1 MDRFTQNLRRA
12 RKAAGL
18 TQQQLADRLHVTRQ
32 SVSSWELGR
41 TEPDLQ
47 TLTELAEVF
56 GTDAGSLLGEAGRPA
71 YPRLQKR
78 FVTGFVVCAGLLL
91 AVSGLELGLFAYWR
105 KLLLHD
111 YSPALYAALWK
122 LFVPPLLWYASGLG
136 AVCFFAMWSP
146 VRCGKQARLAL
157 LLAALALGLPVLALM
172 AQYLAVALGNLDGVR
187 VWHRCFEDLRENLRF
202 RSFCRFCPAFA
213 QGFLPVRKGAF
224 EMGFWFFMLAMN
236 LIIPLSMIFLGKYFS
251 KHAPGQIN
259 MLFGYRTARSM
270 KNQDTWQFAHHYF
283 GKLWFKMGLWLLVLT
298 VAAMLPG
305 LGKDAEAV
313 GKLGGLLCLAQLPVM
328 LYTIFPTER
337 ALKKTFDKD
346 GNRKKT

>member
-12 RKAAGL
+12 RKATGL

-56 GTDAGSLLGEAGRPA
+56 ETDAGSLLGEAGRPA

-78 FVTGFVVCAGLLL
+78 FVTGFAVCAGLLL
-91 AVSGLELGLFAYWR
+91 MLFCLELGLFAYWR
-105 KLLLHD
+105 KLALHD
-111 YSPALYAALWK
+111 YGVALYAALWK
-122 LFVPPLLWYASGLG
+122 LFVPPLLWYFSGVG

-187 VWHRCFEDLRENLRF
+187 VWLAPLLRR
-202 RSFCRFCPAFA
+202 PA
-213 QGFLPVRKGAF
+213 
-224 EMGFWFFMLAMN
+224 
-236 LIIPLSMIFLGKYFS
+236 
-251 KHAPGQIN
+251 
-259 MLFGYRTARSM
+259 
-270 KNQDTWQFAHHYF
+270 
-283 GKLWFKMGLWLLVLT
+283 GKL
-298 VAAMLPG
+298 AIQIILPG
-305 LGKDAEAV
+305 LIGV
-313 GKLGGLLCLAQLPVM
+313 CTGLFACS
-328 LYTIFPTER
+328 ER
-337 ALKKTFDKD
+337 SV
-346 GNRKKT
+346 

>member
-56 GTDAGSLLGEAGRPA
+56 ETDAGSLLGEAGRPA

-78 FVTGFVVCAGLLL
+78 FVTGFAVCAGLLL
-91 AVSGLELGLFAYWR
+91 MLFCLELGLFAYWR

-111 YSPALYAALWK
+111 YSPALYAAQLS
-122 LFVPPLLWYASGLG
+122 VPPLLWYLAGLG

-157 LLAALALGLPVLALM
+157 LLAALALGFPVLVLM
-172 AQYLAVALGNLDGVR
+172 AQYLTVALGNLDGVR
-187 VWHRCFEDLRENLRF
+187 VWLAPLLRR
-202 RSFCRFCPAFA
+202 PA
-213 QGFLPVRKGAF
+213 GRI
-224 EMGFWFFMLAMN
+224 AMQ
-236 LIIPLSMIFLGKYFS
+236 II
-251 KHAPGQIN
+251 
-259 MLFGYRTARSM
+259 
-270 KNQDTWQFAHHYF
+270 
-283 GKLWFKMGLWLLVLT
+283 
-298 VAAMLPG
+298 LPG
-305 LGKDAEAV
+305 LSGICT
-313 GKLGGLLCLAQLPVM
+313 GLFACS
-328 LYTIFPTER
+328 ER
-337 ALKKTFDKD
+337 SV
-346 GNRKKT
+346 

>member
-122 LFVPPLLWYASGLG
+122 LFVPPLLWYASGL
-136 AVCFFAMWSP
+136 ARCAFS
-146 VRCGKQARLAL
+146 RCGRPSGA
-157 LLAALALGLPVLALM
+157 
-172 AQYLAVALGNLDGVR
+172 
-187 VWHRCFEDLRENLRF
+187 ENR
-202 RSFCRFCPAFA
+202 R
-213 QGFLPVRKGAF
+213 G
-224 EMGFWFFMLAMN
+224 
-236 LIIPLSMIFLGKYFS
+236 
-251 KHAPGQIN
+251 
-259 MLFGYRTARSM
+259 
-270 KNQDTWQFAHHYF
+270 
-283 GKLWFKMGLWLLVLT
+283 
-298 VAAMLPG
+298 
-305 LGKDAEAV
+305 
-313 GKLGGLLCLAQLPVM
+313 
-328 LYTIFPTER
+328 
-337 ALKKTFDKD
+337 
-346 GNRKKT
+346 

>member
-1 MDRFTQNLRRA
+1 MNRFSQNLRRV
-12 RKAAGL
+12 RCQAGL

-41 TEPDLQ
+41 TEPDFE
-47 TLTELAEVF
+47 TAGRLAEIF
-56 GTDAGSLLGEAGRPA
+56 GTSVSSLLGEDEKPP
-71 YPRLQKR
+71 YPRFQKR

-146 VRCGKQARLAL
+146 VRCGKRARLAL

-187 VWHRCFEDLRENLRF
+187 VWLAPFLRY
-202 RSFCRFCPAFA
+202 PAGRA
-213 QGFLPVRKGAF
+213 AIQAVLPV
-224 EMGFWFFMLAMN
+224 
-236 LIIPLSMIFLGKYFS
+236 LSGVCT
-251 KHAPGQIN
+251 G
-259 MLFGYRTARSM
+259 LFACSERS
-270 KNQDTWQFAHHYF
+270 
-283 GKLWFKMGLWLLVLT
+283 V
-298 VAAMLPG
+298 
-305 LGKDAEAV
+305 
-313 GKLGGLLCLAQLPVM
+313 
-328 LYTIFPTER
+328 
-337 ALKKTFDKD
+337 
-346 GNRKKT
+346 

>member
-1 MDRFTQNLRRA
+1 M
-12 RKAAGL
+12 
-18 TQQQLADRLHVTRQ
+18 
-32 SVSSWELGR
+32 
-41 TEPDLQ
+41 Q

-172 AQYLAVALGNLDGVR
+172 AQYLAVALGNLDGAR
-187 VWHRCFEDLRENLRF
+187 LACTAASKTCRKTCDSDHSAGANRRLHRA
-202 RSFCRFCPAFA
+202 FC
-213 QGFLPVRKGAF
+213 
-224 EMGFWFFMLAMN
+224 
-236 LIIPLSMIFLGKYFS
+236 
-251 KHAPGQIN
+251 
-259 MLFGYRTARSM
+259 LFGKERLKWAFGFSC
-270 KNQDTWQFAHHYF
+270 WQ
-283 GKLWFKMGLWLLVLT
+283 
-298 VAAMLPG
+298 
-305 LGKDAEAV
+305 
-313 GKLGGLLCLAQLPVM
+313 
-328 LYTIFPTER
+328 
-337 ALKKTFDKD
+337 
-346 GNRKKT
+346 

>member
-78 FVTGFVVCAGLLL
+78 FVTGFAVCAGLLL

-111 YSPALYAALWK
+111 YGPAA
-122 LFVPPLLWYASGLG
+122 VRG
-136 AVCFFAMWSP
+136 AVEAVRAAASVVCFWAGRGVLFRDVVARP
-146 VRCGKQARLAL
+146 VRKTGEASASACGAGAGLAGACADGAVPCRCAGKPRRRARLACT
-157 LLAALALGLPVLALM
+157 AASKTCGKNS
-172 AQYLAVALGNLDGVR
+172 QY
-187 VWHRCFEDLRENLRF
+187 
-202 RSFCRFCPAFA
+202 RSFCR
-213 QGFLPVRKGAF
+213 G
-224 EMGFWFFMLAMN
+224 
-236 LIIPLSMIFLGKYFS
+236 
-251 KHAPGQIN
+251 
-259 MLFGYRTARSM
+259 
-270 KNQDTWQFAHHYF
+270 
-283 GKLWFKMGLWLLVLT
+283 
-298 VAAMLPG
+298 
-305 LGKDAEAV
+305 
-313 GKLGGLLCLAQLPVM
+313 
-328 LYTIFPTER
+328 
-337 ALKKTFDKD
+337 
-346 GNRKKT
+346 

>member
-41 TEPDLQ
+41 TEPDFE
-47 TLTELAEVF
+47 TTEKLAAVF
-56 GTDAGSLLGEAGRPA
+56 GTSVSSLLGEEEKPA
-71 YPRLQKR
+71 YARFQKQY
-78 FVTGFVVCAGLLL
+78 VLGFGICAGLLL
-91 AVSGLELGLFAYWR
+91 AVFGLELGLFAYWR

-172 AQYLAVALGNLDGVR
+172 AQYLTVALGNLDGVR
-187 VWHRCFEDLRENLRF
+187 VWLAPLLRR
-202 RSFCRFCPAFA
+202 PAGKLA
-213 QGFLPVRKGAF
+213 IQIILPV
-224 EMGFWFFMLAMN
+224 
-236 LIIPLSMIFLGKYFS
+236 LSGVCT
-251 KHAPGQIN
+251 G
-259 MLFGYRTARSM
+259 LFACSERS
-270 KNQDTWQFAHHYF
+270 
-283 GKLWFKMGLWLLVLT
+283 V
-298 VAAMLPG
+298 
-305 LGKDAEAV
+305 
-313 GKLGGLLCLAQLPVM
+313 
-328 LYTIFPTER
+328 
-337 ALKKTFDKD
+337 
-346 GNRKKT
+346 